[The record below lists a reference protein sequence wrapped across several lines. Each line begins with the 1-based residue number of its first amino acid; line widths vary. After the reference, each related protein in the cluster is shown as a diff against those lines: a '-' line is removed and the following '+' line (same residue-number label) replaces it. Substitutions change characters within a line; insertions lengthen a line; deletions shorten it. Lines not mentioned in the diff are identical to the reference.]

1 MQHIGESNG
10 EKKSALLL
18 TVVEVIL
25 LKLVSLV
32 SLFIVSFGKAKGSSS
47 ESSHTTYW
55 VVLEG

>member
-25 LKLVSLV
+25 IKLVSLL
-32 SLFIVSFGKAKGSSS
+32 SPFIVSSGKAKGSSS
-47 ESSHTTYW
+47 ESSHTTYL
-55 VVLEG
+55 VVFEG